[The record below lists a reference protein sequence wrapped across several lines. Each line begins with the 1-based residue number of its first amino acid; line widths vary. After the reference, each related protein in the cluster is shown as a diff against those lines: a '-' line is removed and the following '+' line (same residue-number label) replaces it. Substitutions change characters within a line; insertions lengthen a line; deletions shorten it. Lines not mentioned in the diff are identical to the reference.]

1 MPPRLTEHSRVG
13 RRNSS
18 TKLFRRPKMRSRVQ
32 RTQPTSEIESCRRPA
47 KRLKEPTQ
55 LSRNLLLIKL
65 ADETESD
72 TRPSYRLLRSNRIF
86 SPRRSPLQGQES
98 VFTTRRILFIDWFVT
113 LVLIITKIRVVT
125 SLFTSSLNRSAIREK
140 TRLGGR
146 VANANERDK
155 SHDKSNDRSKSS
167 SQKIYK
173 EKQFNKRINTLTH
186 ELSKS
191 CYSRAVPGRPARGP
205 YQVREN
211 LHSIARI
218 NVETIT

>member
-1 MPPRLTEHSRVG
+1 M
-13 RRNSS
+13 
-18 TKLFRRPKMRSRVQ
+18 
-32 RTQPTSEIESCRRPA
+32 
-47 KRLKEPTQ
+47 
-55 LSRNLLLIKL
+55 
-65 ADETESD
+65 
-72 TRPSYRLLRSNRIF
+72 
-86 SPRRSPLQGQES
+86 
-98 VFTTRRILFIDWFVT
+98 FTTRRILFIYWFVT

-191 CYSRAVPGRPARGP
+191 CYSRAVPGRPARAQP
-205 YQVREN
+205 TCSPLTHMCNLPKRVRGESAFGN
-211 LHSIARI
+211 DAGELGASPK
-218 NVETIT
+218 